1 MSEITVKLE
10 TLVVAECSA
19 VVRYAL
25 TVQTAESTDGD
36 GAILTWQN
44 VASTTSARCREQTG
58 VTASCCRARTRARRG
73 RPAAASWRHLQRL
86 CLATNVTA
94 GLMSAT

>member
-10 TLVVAECSA
+10 TLAVAECSA

-44 VASTTSARCREQTG
+44 VASTTSARFR
-58 VTASCCRARTRARRG
+58 
-73 RPAAASWRHLQRL
+73 
-86 CLATNVTA
+86 
-94 GLMSAT
+94 